1 MWRIER
7 TSMMLRQVSLL
18 LAVAALGA
26 GCPPLSDDDPE
37 YVRGFGEGFLEDD
50 WYWQG
55 FDDSYDTV
63 DLGPIYYQGSTIPLV
78 EEPPFDAGYWDGVW
92 YAYNDG
98 YFVAYDYAFTIGFS
112 EGYDTTFAAD
122 YPAFFALDE
131 HFEYLDG
138 GWSDGYDDG
147 FSEGRVFGA
156 YDYREGL
163 PFDWLDAMLD
173 YRDYDDPLDIYLEE
187 VLVGTGVYGPVI
199 LYEYGTDPATK
210 TRGCSPLPLSKLK
223 TRADQQLRHGNQGAS
238 VRPKRPSA
246 DGRIGRPDRSIRGG
260 VAAKADGFEL
270 PELSYRSLPEDTQEE
285 FDVAPPTSPR
295 SDRELQLT
303 TTWLERVNAYLDATQ
318 PPTKNHGNRRAAATT
333 GP

>member
-1 MWRIER
+1 MRRIGR

-18 LAVAALGA
+18 LAVAALCA

-37 YVRGFGEGFLEDD
+37 YVRGFAEGFLEDD

-55 FDDSYDTV
+55 FDDSFDTV

-78 EEPPFDAGYWDGVW
+78 EEPRFDAGYWDGVW

-131 HFEYLDG
+131 HVEYLDG
-138 GWSDGYDDG
+138 GWSDGYNDG

-156 YDYREGL
+156 YDYREDL

-187 VLVGTGVYGPVI
+187 VMVGTGTYGPVI
-199 LYEYGTDPATK
+199 LYEYGTDPAT
-210 TRGCSPLPLSKLK
+210 LK
-223 TRADQQLRHGNQGAS
+223 TRPGQEPRRGNGGAS
-238 VRPKRPSA
+238 VRPKRPFA
-246 DGRIGRPDRSIRGG
+246 DGRTGRPDRSIRGG
-260 VAAKADGFEL
+260 VAAKADEFEL
-270 PELSYRSLPEDTQEE
+270 PELSYRPLPEDTQEA
-285 FDVAPPTSPR
+285 FDVVPLTSPR

-303 TTWLERVNAYLDATQ
+303 TTRLERVNAYLDATQ
-318 PPTKNHGNRRAAATT
+318 PPTK